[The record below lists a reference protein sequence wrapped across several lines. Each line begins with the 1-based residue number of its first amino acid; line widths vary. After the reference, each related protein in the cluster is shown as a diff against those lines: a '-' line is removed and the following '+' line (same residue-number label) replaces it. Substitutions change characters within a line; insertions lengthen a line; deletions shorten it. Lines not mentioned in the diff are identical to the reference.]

1 MQRYFLIFSIIF
13 LSYLLLI
20 NYNPPQEES
29 SFDRTLNDS
38 EYSQLIQEE
47 AFVSRDDII
56 EDEVFL
62 LEETCS
68 TNNLFLISNDVWKI
82 KIDLPSGKISYLELT
97 DYPKTSGSSEN
108 KLLLNECGLERYSH
122 TVALPF

>member
-29 SFDRTLNDS
+29 ISDSVLNDS

-97 DYPKTSGSSEN
+97 DYPKPLAQVRTN
-108 KLLLNECGLERYSH
+108 C
-122 TVALPF
+122 F